1 MAGATVRGL
10 GQAGAGCRVTAAV
23 GKRTEPLST
32 LLHVSEPSLSQRA
45 APHPHLFLVLQAD
58 HPLAFSARY
67 SLHRVEELALGRAS
81 EGSGA
86 GFEELDSRRFK
97 LAVADRWMSSSH
109 AVLRKTGNQWVLEDA
124 GSKNGTLVNGH
135 RCERTIVTE
144 GDLIELGHTSFI
156 FREDVPT
163 AENRPRSLEAGEL
176 QPAAPGLATLVPNLA
191 EQFARLMAI
200 APSMVSVVINGESGT
215 GKELVAQAI
224 HKLSGRPGAFV
235 AVNCAALP
243 PTLVESELFGY
254 RKGAFSGATEDRT
267 GLIRSADHGTL
278 FLDEIGDLPASA
290 QAVFLRVL
298 QESEVVPVGATR
310 PVKVDIRLLVAT
322 HRNLEALVADNRFRA
337 DLLARISG
345 LTLALPPLR
354 ERPEDLGLLV
364 GMLLRR
370 HFADRADQVSL
381 STEAARALLLY
392 DWPLNVRELEKC
404 LTAAVVLA
412 GNGMVHETHFP
423 KPLREPVKQAAS
435 ETDDAPAV
443 AGEEVE
449 AAPLSESDQRRRRE
463 IVGLL
468 REHGGNITAVARAL
482 GKGRFQ
488 VQRWIRRFHIAATEF
503 RR

>member
-1 MAGATVRGL
+1 M
-10 GQAGAGCRVTAAV
+10 
-23 GKRTEPLST
+23 GKRTESSTST
-32 LLHVSEPSLSQRA
+32 LSHVAKQPLPHRA
-45 APHPHLFLVLQAD
+45 APQPHLFLVLQAD
-58 HPLAFSARY
+58 RPLAFSARY
-67 SLHRVEELALGRAS
+67 SLQQVEELGFGRAP
-81 EGSGA
+81 EGSVA
-86 GFEELDSRRFK
+86 RFEQLDGRRFK
-97 LAVADRWMSSSH
+97 LAVQDRWMSSSH
-109 AVLRKTGNQWVLEDA
+109 AVLRKTADQWVLEDV

-135 RCERTIVTE
+135 RCERTVLTE

-156 FREDVPT
+156 FRQAVPT
-163 AENRPRSLEAGEL
+163 AENGPKSLDAGEL
-176 QPAAPGLATLVPNLA
+176 RPAAPGLATLVPELA
-191 EQFARLMAI
+191 EQFGRLEAI
-200 APSMVSVVINGESGT
+200 APSMVSVVIHGESGT

-224 HKLSGRPGAFV
+224 HNLSGRPGAFV

-267 GLIRSADHGTL
+267 GLIRSADRGTL

-310 PVKVDIRLLVAT
+310 PVKVDIRLLAAT
-322 HRNLEALVADNRFRA
+322 HRDLEALVADNQFRA

-354 ERPEDLGLLV
+354 ERREDLGLLV

-370 HFADRADQVSL
+370 HFANRADQVSF
-381 STEAARALLLY
+381 SSDAARALLLY

-412 GNGMVHETHFP
+412 GIEMVQKTHFP
-423 KPLREPVKQAAS
+423 KLLRESAKPLAG
-435 ETDDAPAV
+435 ETDDSPA
-443 AGEEVE
+443 ASREEVE
-449 AAPLSESDQRRRRE
+449 AARLSESDQRRREE

-468 REHGGNITAVARAL
+468 REHGGNITGVARAL

-488 VQRWIRRFHIAATEF
+488 VQRWIKRFRIDAKEF